1 MKRAYS
7 SEGSNSNS
15 EFTDYQKVIEQTEN
29 VILCVAK
36 AEIMV
41 RKIGRSL
48 LNGEPESPAQS
59 FGPVDIEGI
68 DDE

>member
-1 MKRAYS
+1 MGTDS
-7 SEGSNSNS
+7 DN
-15 EFTDYQKVIEQTEN
+15 EFTDYQKVIEETEN

-41 RKIGRSL
+41 RKIGKSL
-48 LNGEPESPAQS
+48 LESQTETAEQTAT
-59 FGPVDIEGI
+59 PVDIHGT

>member
-1 MKRAYS
+1 M
-7 SEGSNSNS
+7 GTDPDN
-15 EFTDYQKVIEQTEN
+15 EFTDYQKVIEDTEN

-41 RKIGRSL
+41 RKIGKSL
-48 LNGEPESPAQS
+48 LESQTETAKQAAA
-59 FGPVDIEGI
+59 PVDIRGT

>member
-1 MKRAYS
+1 MGTDS
-7 SEGSNSNS
+7 DN
-15 EFTDYQKVIEQTEN
+15 EFTDYQKVIEDTEN

-41 RKIGRSL
+41 RKIGKSL
-48 LNGEPESPAQS
+48 LESQTETAKQTAA
-59 FGPVDIEGI
+59 PVDIHGT